1 MKAIFIAYNQAYN
14 QEIVELLEGLGQR
27 GYTVWEEIG
36 GRGSVDG
43 EPHLGNHAWQG
54 LRPSGRGSAVINAR
68 LGPGIYFIF
77 FHYICR
83 IKTVSIMAKVATNSN
98 FTELL
103 QDSKLVIVD
112 FWATWCGPCRML
124 SPILDEVE
132 EEMSDKIS
140 VVKVNVDDAD
150 EIAAQY
156 RIMSIPT
163 LLFFKNGQQVDKT
176 VGAMPKPALVEKINA
191 NL

>member
-1 MKAIFIAYNQAYN
+1 
-14 QEIVELLEGLGQR
+14 
-27 GYTVWEEIG
+27 
-36 GRGSVDG
+36 
-43 EPHLGNHAWQG
+43 
-54 LRPSGRGSAVINAR
+54 
-68 LGPGIYFIF
+68 
-77 FHYICR
+77 
-83 IKTVSIMAKVATNSN
+83 MAKVATNTN

-132 EEMSDKIS
+132 EEMADQIS

-150 EIAAQY
+150 EIAAQF

-163 LLFFKNGQQVDKT
+163 LLFFKNGQVVDKT
-176 VGAMPKPALVEKINA
+176 VGAMPKPALVEKIKA

>member
-1 MKAIFIAYNQAYN
+1 
-14 QEIVELLEGLGQR
+14 
-27 GYTVWEEIG
+27 
-36 GRGSVDG
+36 
-43 EPHLGNHAWQG
+43 
-54 LRPSGRGSAVINAR
+54 
-68 LGPGIYFIF
+68 
-77 FHYICR
+77 
-83 IKTVSIMAKVATNSN
+83 MAKVATNSN

-163 LLFFKNGQQVDKT
+163 LLFVKNGEIVDKT
-176 VGAMPKPALVEKINA
+176 VGAMPKPALLEKIKA

>member
-1 MKAIFIAYNQAYN
+1 
-14 QEIVELLEGLGQR
+14 
-27 GYTVWEEIG
+27 
-36 GRGSVDG
+36 
-43 EPHLGNHAWQG
+43 
-54 LRPSGRGSAVINAR
+54 
-68 LGPGIYFIF
+68 
-77 FHYICR
+77 
-83 IKTVSIMAKVATNSN
+83 MAKVATNNN
-98 FTELL
+98 FPELL
-103 QDSKLVIVD
+103 EGSKLVIVD

-132 EEMSDKIS
+132 EEMAEQIS

-163 LLFFKNGQQVDKT
+163 LLFFKNGEMVDKT
-176 VGAMPKPALVEKINA
+176 VGAMSKPALIEKIKA

>member
-1 MKAIFIAYNQAYN
+1 
-14 QEIVELLEGLGQR
+14 
-27 GYTVWEEIG
+27 
-36 GRGSVDG
+36 
-43 EPHLGNHAWQG
+43 
-54 LRPSGRGSAVINAR
+54 
-68 LGPGIYFIF
+68 
-77 FHYICR
+77 
-83 IKTVSIMAKVATNSN
+83 MAKVATNTN

-132 EEMSDKIS
+132 EEMADQIS
-140 VVKVNVDDAD
+140 VVKGNVDDAD
-150 EIAAQY
+150 VIAAQF

-163 LLFFKNGQQVDKT
+163 LLFFKNGQVVDKT
-176 VGAMPKPALVEKINA
+176 VGAMPKPALVEKIKA